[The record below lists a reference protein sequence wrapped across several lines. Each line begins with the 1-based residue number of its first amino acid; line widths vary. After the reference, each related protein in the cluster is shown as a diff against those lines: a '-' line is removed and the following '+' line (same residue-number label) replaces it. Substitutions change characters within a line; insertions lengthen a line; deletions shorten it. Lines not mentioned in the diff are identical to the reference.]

1 MRLDDPGRNPSNCS
15 ILLSAFVQVC
25 LSLLAC
31 GKYGLKLT
39 YTPDN
44 AAMIAWT
51 AVLRLR
57 AGARGERYNTAVRAQ
72 WSLEDLYDDL
82 QPEQS

>member
-1 MRLDDPGRNPSNCS
+1 
-15 ILLSAFVQVC
+15 
-25 LSLLAC
+25 
-31 GKYGLKLT
+31 
-39 YTPDN
+39 
-44 AAMIAWT
+44 MIAWT

-57 AGARGERYNTAVRAQ
+57 DGARGERYNTTVRAQ

>member
-1 MRLDDPGRNPSNCS
+1 MRLNDPGRNPSNCS
-15 ILLSAFVQVC
+15 TLLSASVQVC
-25 LSLLAC
+25 LHILSAANFVQ
-31 GKYGLKLT
+31 KLT
-39 YTPDN
+39 CTPDN

-57 AGARGERYNTAVRAQ
+57 DGARGERYNTTVRAQ
-72 WSLEDLYDDL
+72 WSLEGLYDDL